1 MHRADARC
9 SLWYPQIQV
18 TFKYYNPTTG
28 QKIWKS
34 LSVSKFETPAPA
46 GSGRDKAAS
55 YDGRS
60 CKGEQFSVL
69 HSTLPDG
76 SESYE
81 ITAHMDAEVQ
91 LGYTYTRPASCA
103 GWKVG
108 AGAEGGKSFFGA
120 NQASPDGFVVHR
132 FWPRAHTSGH
142 ILLKGQALDARGT
155 GMFVHAIQGMRP
167 NLVASRWNFANFQ
180 SDALGGVSAIS
191 MEFTTTSDYGG
202 EPGSAASSKAAASG
216 AEASKRRETRTVTI
230 GSVVVGERLVAVT
243 AGTRGAAGS
252 APKHSNTAVEHLEC
266 VQDPDTGYS
275 VPQAIRYLWDGALLA
290 APPSE
295 KGDTA
300 QRVQAELRVELGP
313 PHPVAQSKGL
323 VDKVDVLGEMPAVV
337 KKVVSYMAGTKPFI
351 YQVRPVWRPS
361 RVQRLTLLPAADA
374 AARQAQAHAARRRRR
389 CLRRL
394 ARGRRHLL
402 RRGDVHQRVDCWPP
416 HPVSALPLP
425 RSSTL
430 HVSCRRLAHPSL
442 SLLCPRQFSLL
453 SPMQDVQLRVASE
466 GCGWWYMLCESEA

>member
-1 MHRADARC
+1 VHRADARC

-18 TFKYYNPTTG
+18 TFKYYNPSTG

-275 VPQAIRYLWDGALLA
+275 VPQAIRYVWDGALLA

-351 YQVRPVWRPS
+351 YQVGQSWRPFDCPATDALACCRRCCPPSSSS
-361 RVQRLTLLPAADA
+361 RCPPTSPVRPPARTRLT
-374 AARQAQAHAARRRRR
+374 ARTSARRRSSAS
-389 CLRRL
+389 RL
-394 ARGRRHLL
+394 FAAAPCVR
-402 RRGDVHQRVDCWPP
+402 
-416 HPVSALPLP
+416 SASAALVYTTRFL
-425 RSSTL
+425 S
-430 HVSCRRLAHPSL
+430 SL
-442 SLLCPRQFSLL
+442 SPPEPLATLPSPIQSPLSDARCAIASRQ
-453 SPMQDVQLRVASE
+453 
-466 GCGWWYMLCESEA
+466 